1 MKRLQY
7 AISSLI
13 RFLPLWLLLIASIS
27 FTYDYRNDLIELEKT
42 NLEHC
47 GMLFDNNYPITN
59 GTANVI
65 ILDNKTQK
73 PINMRV
79 TDDKIIKGYEIC
91 GFNTEIVDTIS
102 RNSGKYGVLLLIT
115 FILLCISCSI
125 IADIFSKDL

>member
-1 MKRLQY
+1 
-7 AISSLI
+7 
-13 RFLPLWLLLIASIS
+13 
-27 FTYDYRNDLIELEKT
+27 
-42 NLEHC
+42 
-47 GMLFDNNYPITN
+47 MLFDNNYPITN

-73 PINMRV
+73 PINIRV

>member
-1 MKRLQY
+1 
-7 AISSLI
+7 
-13 RFLPLWLLLIASIS
+13 
-27 FTYDYRNDLIELEKT
+27 
-42 NLEHC
+42 
-47 GMLFDNNYPITN
+47 MLFDNNYPITN

-102 RNSGKYGVLLLIT
+102 NNSGKYGFYYLLHLYYYVFLVVLLLI
-115 FILLCISCSI
+115 FFQKIYNEYYNRYNR
-125 IADIFSKDL
+125 